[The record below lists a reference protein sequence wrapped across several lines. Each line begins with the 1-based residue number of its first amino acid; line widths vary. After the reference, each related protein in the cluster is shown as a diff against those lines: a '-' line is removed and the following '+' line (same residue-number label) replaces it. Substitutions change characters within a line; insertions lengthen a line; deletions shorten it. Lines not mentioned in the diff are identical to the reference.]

1 MRRTGQLIAGSIF
14 AVAVPATV
22 LAQDGDRPVQ
32 TALIE
37 GRCGQLV
44 IAGEDRSAG
53 CRGAVVNVRY
63 RSGRFSFI
71 FMEAGG
77 MTSFSGTRVLA
88 DGGEN
93 RLILDRITMVSG
105 SHPDTLVAQA
115 SGSCS
120 FSSLAEAGT
129 IACRGRAGSGEFS
142 AAFVSLGP
150 PSRVVED

>member
-1 MRRTGQLIAGSIF
+1 LRRAWQLIAGSVF
-14 AVAVPATV
+14 VVAVPAAV
-22 LAQDGDRPVQ
+22 LAQNGDRPVRA
-32 TALIE
+32 ALIE
-37 GRCGQLV
+37 GRCEQLV

-63 RSGRFSFI
+63 QSGRFSFM
-71 FMEAGG
+71 FMEMGA
-77 MTSFSGTRVLA
+77 MTSFSGTSVSA

-93 RLILDRITMVSG
+93 RLILDRITMVRESD
-105 SHPDTLVAQA
+105 PDTLVVQA

-129 IACRGRAGSGEFS
+129 ISCRGRAGSGEFS
-142 AAFVSLGP
+142 GVFVSLGP